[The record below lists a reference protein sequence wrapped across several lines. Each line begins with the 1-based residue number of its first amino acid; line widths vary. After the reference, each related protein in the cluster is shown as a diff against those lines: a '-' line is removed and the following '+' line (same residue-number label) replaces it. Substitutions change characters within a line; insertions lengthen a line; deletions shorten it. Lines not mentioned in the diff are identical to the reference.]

1 MYSCRQR
8 TGYRTSPSG
17 TRQRLRLE
25 PSVKPDWGLTHSG
38 LLPPKCLL
46 PPPDRLSFLPS
57 PEVPNPQG
65 QTGCDQDRRLVFE
78 GHEEDPSLGP
88 DRADSPL

>member
-1 MYSCRQR
+1 MD
-8 TGYRTSPSG
+8 
-17 TRQRLRLE
+17 
-25 PSVKPDWGLTHSG
+25 PDWGLTRSG
-38 LLPPKCLL
+38 LLPNAADVIL

-57 PEVPNPQG
+57 PEVPNPQR